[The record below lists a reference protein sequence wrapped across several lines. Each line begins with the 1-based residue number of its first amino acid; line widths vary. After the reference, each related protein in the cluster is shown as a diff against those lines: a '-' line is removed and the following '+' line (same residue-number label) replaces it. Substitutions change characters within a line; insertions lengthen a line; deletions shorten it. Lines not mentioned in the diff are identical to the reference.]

1 MIYVLGFALLALIAP
16 VAYQIDR
23 AAQSLPILD
32 GETKMPGLAA
42 SATVE
47 FDGLAIPTVD
57 AQNREDAYRILGFL
71 HARDRLFQMDLMR
84 RKSAGR
90 LAEIFGEKV
99 LPVDRAQRV
108 FQFRQAAEAIVAA
121 LPAEQKAAL
130 QAYTEGVN
138 AHLKSAKEFPPEFR
152 FLRYRPEDWRPEDS
166 LLVALGMFQT
176 LSDQER
182 DERMLTAMDRLL
194 PPEVTAFLTPDT
206 DEYTRTLVGG
216 DESRRPPRPV
226 PAESIAK
233 LIVEANDR
241 SLDEAQR
248 NRGNAPPKTLDFAM
262 LHRGY
267 SSVQPE
273 PPSVGSNNWAVNA
286 TKTTDGRAMIA
297 DDMHLPLGVP
307 NVWYRA
313 RLRYAGG
320 EISGVTLPGVPLV
333 VVGSNG
339 HVAWGFTN
347 VDGDFLDLVK
357 LETNPAESSEYKT
370 PEGWRRFETRTET
383 INVKDGQPATVEL
396 KATIWGPVLPE
407 PLLGESVALRWTALD
422 PKAVNLGL
430 LDMDGADTLENA
442 MAVLNRAGAPPQN
455 AVLADEK
462 GRIGWTTMGFFPKR
476 FGLDG
481 SVSLS
486 WADGRAGW
494 DGYIPPE
501 ALPRVI
507 DPPEGYLATA
517 NNRLLGKGYPF
528 VIGHGFSHGYR
539 AYRIRQQLA
548 AKSRLTEQDLL
559 ALQLDT
565 TSEFYEFYRQLALSL
580 LDDEAARKDLT
591 LADAESVIRQ
601 WNGRLDPDS
610 VGIGLL
616 VRWRK
621 DLAQAVF
628 APLVSRCAAAEP
640 DFAYR
645 WREQETPLRAL
656 LLERIPETLPDR
668 RYADWRSFLLATLR
682 QSIADLQQEY
692 GATLLEDLTWGRV
705 NAVRIRHP
713 FSWAVE
719 AAGWVLDMP
728 EIPGACNGFCLKVL
742 HDVHG
747 ASERLVVSPGHPG
760 DGILHMPGG
769 QSGHPFSPHYRDQQG
784 AWMEGRPLPFLPGKG
799 EHRLRLV
806 PG

>member
-1 MIYVLGFALLALIAP
+1 MTLKRMLYVLGFALLALVAP
-16 VAYQIDR
+16 VAYQLDR
-23 AAQSLPILD
+23 AAQSLPRMD
-32 GETKMPGLAA
+32 GEMKLPGLAA
-42 SATVE
+42 PAAVE

-57 AQNREDAYRILGFL
+57 ARSRTDAYRALGLL
-71 HARDRLFQMDLMR
+71 HARDRLFQMDLIR
-84 RKSAGR
+84 RKAAGR
-90 LAEIFGEKV
+90 LAEIFGEKA

-108 FQFRQAAEAIVAA
+108 YQFGKAAEAIVAH
-121 LPAEQKAAL
+121 LPAEQKAVL
-130 QAYTEGVN
+130 LAYTEGVN
-138 AHLKSAKEFPPEFR
+138 AHIRSAKEFPPEFR
-152 FLRYRPEDWRPEDS
+152 FLHYRPEDWRPEDS

-182 DERMLTAMDRLL
+182 DERMLTAMERLL

-206 DEYTRTLVGG
+206 DEYTETLVGG

-226 PAESIAK
+226 PAEAIAK
-233 LIVEANDR
+233 LIGEADGR
-241 SLDEAQR
+241 KLGLS
-248 NRGNAPPKTLDFAM
+248 P
-262 LHRGY
+262 
-267 SSVQPE
+267 VQPE
-273 PPSVGSNNWAVNA
+273 PPSVGSNNWAVNG
-286 TKTTDGRAMIA
+286 TKTADGRAMIA

-313 RLRYAGG
+313 RLRYAGRD
-320 EISGVTLPGVPLV
+320 IAGVTLPGVPLI

-339 HVAWGFTN
+339 RVAWGFTN

-357 LETNPAESSEYKT
+357 LETNPVNPSEYRA
-370 PEGWRRFETRTET
+370 PEGWRRFEAHNDT
-383 INVKDGQPATVEL
+383 IAVKDGQPATVAL
-396 KATIWGPVLPE
+396 KSTLWGPVLPE
-407 PLLGESVALRWTALD
+407 PLLGEAVALRWTALD

-430 LDMDGADTLENA
+430 LDMDGADTLETA

-455 AVLADEK
+455 VVLADDR
-462 GRIGWTTMGFFPKR
+462 GRIGWTYMGFFPKR
-476 FGLDG
+476 RGLDG

-501 ALPRVI
+501 ALPRLI
-507 DPPEGYLATA
+507 DPPGGYLATA
-517 NNRLLGKGYPF
+517 NNRLLGKGYPY
-528 VIGHGFSHGYR
+528 VVGHSFSHGYR

-548 AKSRLTEQDLL
+548 AKPRLTEQDLL

-565 TSEFYEFYRQLALSL
+565 TSEFYEFYRRLALSL
-580 LDDEAARKDLT
+580 LDGETTRKDPA
-591 LADAESVIRQ
+591 LAEAESVIRQ

-610 VGIGLL
+610 TGIGIL

-640 DFAYR
+640 EFAYR

-656 LLERIPETLPDR
+656 LSERIPATLPDR
-668 RYADWRSFLLATLR
+668 RYADWRSFLLDTLR
-682 QSIADLQQEY
+682 RSIVDLKQEY
-692 GATLLEDLTWGRV
+692 GATVLEDLTWGRV

-713 FSWAVE
+713 FSRAVE

-728 EIPGACNGFCLKVL
+728 ETPGACNSFCLKVL

-747 ASERLVVSPGHPG
+747 ASERLVVSPGHPE

-769 QSGHPFSPHYRDQQG
+769 QSGHPLSAHYRDQQG
-784 AWMEGRPLPFLPGKG
+784 AWMAGRPLPFLPGQG